1 MKRKGVMYVCAKDS
15 VCVCV
20 YGVSIVVKKLGGC
33 VLAKVMYKCV
43 CLYGVLKNIL
53 VRRKVKGTCEKNINV
68 CLEMDSLR
76 IFQ

>member
-1 MKRKGVMYVCAKDS
+1 MCVLKIVC

-20 YGVSIVVKKLGGC
+20 YGVSIVVKKLGGG